1 MSIAW
6 PIIGVCEKER
16 GSANYPACSETRL
29 REQPRIITAMI
40 ILTFARR
47 NTSGNRMIAIKC
59 KCENFSKNGKS
70 RKGEQRFVCKDCKRR
85 WTEDRPRPIG
95 DMRID
100 LGRAAMAIQLL
111 VEGSSV
117 RSTSRITRL
126 SQDTISSLIL
136 TVGENC
142 GRFLQET
149 VRGVQCSYVEADEIW
164 NFTFCKERTRKAR
177 GYGSD
182 SGDTWMFAALGREN
196 KLLLAHEVGDRSI
209 TTAYAFLE
217 KLDKAV
223 TGRFQLT
230 TDGWGGYTNSVPMT
244 FGNRCDFAQL
254 VKSYEKEQQ
263 EVRYSPAKISSIEK
277 VPRFGN
283 PNMDM
288 VSTSF
293 IENWNLQLRM
303 SSRRHT
309 RLTNAFS
316 KSLDHHIAMQNI
328 FVANYNFARRHGTLK
343 TSPAVASGLA
353 ETIWSVRALM
363 ENAA

>member
-1 MSIAW
+1 
-6 PIIGVCEKER
+6 
-16 GSANYPACSETRL
+16 
-29 REQPRIITAMI
+29 
-40 ILTFARR
+40 
-47 NTSGNRMIAIKC
+47 
-59 KCENFSKNGKS
+59 
-70 RKGEQRFVCKDCKRR
+70 
-85 WTEDRPRPIG
+85 
-95 DMRID
+95 MRID
-100 LGRAAMAIQLL
+100 LDRAAMAIQLL

-136 TVGENC
+136 TVGETC
-142 GRFLQET
+142 GRFLTET
-149 VRGVQCSYVEADEIW
+149 VRNVECNFVEADEVW
-164 NFTFCKERTRKAR
+164 SFVGMKDRTRKVK
-177 GYGSD
+177 GYGETFGD
-182 SGDTWMFAALGREN
+182 SWTFAALSREN
-196 KLLLAHEVGDRSI
+196 KLLVAHEVGDRSI
-209 TTAYAFLE
+209 TTAYSFLE

-230 TDGWGGYTNSVPMT
+230 TDGWGGYTNAVPMT

-293 IENWNLQLRM
+293 VENWNLQLRM

-343 TSPAVASGLA
+343 TSPALASGLA
-353 ETIWSVRALM
+353 KSIWSVRELM
-363 ENAA
+363 EKAA

>member
-1 MSIAW
+1 MIKA
-6 PIIGVCEKER
+6 VCE
-16 GSANYPACSETRL
+16 CT
-29 REQPRIITAMI
+29 
-40 ILTFARR
+40 
-47 NTSGNRMIAIKC
+47 
-59 KCENFSKNGKS
+59 NFSKNGKS

-85 WTEDRPRPIG
+85 WTQDRPRPIG

-100 LGRAAMAIQLL
+100 LDRAAMAIQLL

-149 VRGVQCSYVEADEIW
+149 VKGVQSSYVEADEIW
-164 NFTFCKERTRKAR
+164 SFISMKERTRKSR
-177 GYGSD
+177 NYGYEFGD
-182 SGDTWMFAALGREN
+182 SWTFVALDRET
-196 KLLLAHEVGDRSI
+196 KLVLAHEVGDRSV
-209 TTAYAFLE
+209 TTAYSFLD

-254 VKSYEKEQQ
+254 VKSYEKEQK
-263 EVRYSPAKISSIEK
+263 EIRYSPAKISSIEK

-283 PNMDM
+283 PDMSM

-353 ETIWSVRALM
+353 ESVWSIRELM
-363 ENAA
+363 EKATKQRHAAKLIV